1 MVALKIYYNHM
12 VQARKET
19 HDHVSVRVK
28 CLNYTCPN
36 EFSVVGINKAILISS
51 MTLRGETPPKS
62 SSIGG
67 RKISPQKLFKTIAD
81 RLQVSQGKWV
91 GSAKGILPML
101 IICVDIPKLL
111 GLGSA
116 LLQNYPLTKGKYYV
130 SSRNNNKEESRYG
143 TRI

>member
-1 MVALKIYYNHM
+1 MVAPRIYYNYM

-81 RLQVSQGKWV
+81 TKRKEV
-91 GSAKGILPML
+91 
-101 IICVDIPKLL
+101 IC
-111 GLGSA
+111 
-116 LLQNYPLTKGKYYV
+116 
-130 SSRNNNKEESRYG
+130 
-143 TRI
+143 

>member
-1 MVALKIYYNHM
+1 MVALRIYYSYM

-67 RKISPQKLFKTIAD
+67 RKISPQKLFKSIAD
-81 RLQVSQGKWV
+81 TLQVSPREMSKKDR
-91 GSAKGILPML
+91 S
-101 IICVDIPKLL
+101 
-111 GLGSA
+111 
-116 LLQNYPLTKGKYYV
+116 
-130 SSRNNNKEESRYG
+130 
-143 TRI
+143 

>member
-1 MVALKIYYNHM
+1 MHTIDIWSHIKYNIIM
-12 VQARKET
+12 WLTLSQDT
-19 HDHVSVRVK
+19 DCLSHV
-28 CLNYTCPN
+28 
-36 EFSVVGINKAILISS
+36 ISS

>member
-67 RKISPQKLFKTIAD
+67 RKISPQRQSIGDIA
-81 RLQVSQGKWV
+81 
-91 GSAKGILPML
+91 
-101 IICVDIPKLL
+101 
-111 GLGSA
+111 
-116 LLQNYPLTKGKYYV
+116 
-130 SSRNNNKEESRYG
+130 
-143 TRI
+143 

>member
-1 MVALKIYYNHM
+1 MSMRYVRLNLHLARLYTLSM
-12 VQARKET
+12 VQERKET

-67 RKISPQKLFKTIAD
+67 RKISPQSYSKLSPIYLA
-81 RLQVSQGKWV
+81 
-91 GSAKGILPML
+91 
-101 IICVDIPKLL
+101 CIP
-111 GLGSA
+111 
-116 LLQNYPLTKGKYYV
+116 NTH
-130 SSRNNNKEESRYG
+130 
-143 TRI
+143 I

>member
-1 MVALKIYYNHM
+1 MHTIDIWSHIKYNRIM
-12 VQARKET
+12 REIDMFVQSKELT
-19 HDHVSVRVK
+19 KS
-28 CLNYTCPN
+28 L
-36 EFSVVGINKAILISS
+36 LISS